1 MAEIF
6 LIISFICWLFTTIIF
21 MATIAPPRDAADI
34 ALAKVFGSI
43 CVTSL
48 GIFFWSLLA
57 ISNYTATPVV
67 VERSIVELRNCY
79 YIPFYLDENDHP
91 VEIKGDA
98 RLANPE
104 TTVVLIKIIPGGW
117 KYGLHV
123 PDRRTV
129 EFVKKVPVPVAV
141 EGAEK

>member
-6 LIISFICWLFTTIIF
+6 LIISFICWLFTAIIF
-21 MATIAPPRDAADI
+21 LAAIFPPIDDADI
-34 ALAKVFGSI
+34 DMAKVFGSI

-67 VERSIVELRNCY
+67 VERSIEELRNV
-79 YIPFYLDENDHP
+79 PFYFDENDNP

-98 RLANPE
+98 RLANPK
-104 TTVVLIKIIPGGW
+104 TTVVHIKTIRGGW
-117 KYGLHV
+117 KYGLYVH
-123 PDRRTV
+123 DRRTV
-129 EFVKKVPVPVAV
+129 EFVKKVPVAV